1 VVAQP
6 QPPLSLI
13 GGGFGNFPNGLPY
26 TGSSNYL
33 EITDNTQNWSAG
45 YSGDLCTVSI
55 SGWDND
61 LIELVANVN
70 QNGVCPLAAG
80 DQLTVNVWNP
90 QSMVTATIIV
100 TIASN

>member
-1 VVAQP
+1 MSV
-6 QPPLSLI
+6 I
-13 GGGFGNFPNGLPY
+13 GGGFGNFPKGLPY

-33 EITDNTQNWSAG
+33 GITDTTQNWSAG
-45 YSGDLCTVSI
+45 YSGDPCTVSI

-70 QNGVCPLAAG
+70 QNGLCPLVAG

-90 QSMVTATIIV
+90 QSMATAALTVTVA
-100 TIASN
+100 AN